1 MKSTTVS
8 FSFTSQLANLKNTLA
23 LWEDVISKTAK
34 LSVALRTVIQCIA
47 SFFEAFQ
54 KVADSA
60 YSSNCGLRELGS
72 SMTRFCLRERGLES
86 RLRTFNSQ
94 LLECL
99 AAPLTDRLEE
109 WRRTV
114 IQLDRENNKEWR
126 RARNELQRVTCE
138 FDKLNKRFR
147 RKGSV
152 SAHPDSSDRSSAT
165 SDMMLPNATST
176 GDNVQLNFIKHD
188 LELKQR
194 TLAEL
199 ERVNLRRAVV
209 EERRR
214 FAELITCL
222 KPVLDSHAAIFS
234 DAESIEECISAIGN
248 HAFDPND
255 LPSDTEH
262 AIDEAVAHVSS
273 QIDAGDRKLSNV
285 RTAMRFGKP
294 PSGLEFQR
302 ATLLSGHSSQLS
314 LQSALST
321 NSTGT
326 SWNAIAN
333 AAAAFSLTGNRTT
346 SPHNGSIDMS
356 DQAKFCP
363 QSPSNTSNSLSGT
376 HHAGD
381 SASLFEHADCASAE
395 PTSPNTAAFS
405 IPPLELESTFVPLN
419 DSPKHNKPN
428 SFLVA
433 SEDDDG
439 EGATTEDTED
449 GETEDEERLGASDS
463 AKHEE
468 KARPILYPNQAIP
481 APVYTNLSELKRAAA
496 RRFGETDSPSTSI
509 AISVTKEENGHC
521 TFRPTTPITAPQPSS
536 TANTQPPVQSESGH
550 ISSVADMIQVDG
562 FISTPIIS
570 GTSTFK
576 RRQSEYG
583 RRNPVAPLS
592 NGLPINATNGCIGNP
607 SGYRP
612 LAYNSVTPGLVRRGS
627 QVCVDGSDGGS
638 RSQTRPANPPRRSSS
653 VSRELTHLRNP
664 PAGAV
669 MDPYAA
675 SYHYNAS
682 HPSTLSSDGLIDPG
696 IQRVSSSLFTHS
708 SGGQQQ
714 QQQRQQHARV
724 VNHNSNTPDATNW
737 SGNNSN
743 RFSSRPNLV
752 QIPPAVGAHL
762 SQYGS
767 VSVAGSSS
775 PNNHYMT
782 NGLFTRPGS
791 NMSALNPPP
800 LATVPAPTQS
810 KTNQLMFGV
819 KVLPNQAPPM
829 GLAASSQYARLPQ
842 QHRSMLRQ
850 ASCAPESLV
859 PTEREAPSMGSPVP
873 VRAASN
879 MALHCGVSSQQSSRT
894 VANNNGN
901 TPISSKEETVTSFID

>member
-1 MKSTTVS
+1 LVLPSAG
-8 FSFTSQLANLKNTLA
+8 LAARPRKVEHLNYYY
-23 LWEDVISKTAK
+23 LWISPTF
-34 LSVALRTVIQCIA
+34 IA

-165 SDMMLPNATST
+165 TDMMLPNTTST

-302 ATLLSGHSSQLS
+302 ANLLSGHSSQLS

-321 NSTGT
+321 HSTGT

-333 AAAAFSLTGNRTT
+333 AAAAISLAGNRMT

-381 SASLFEHADCASAE
+381 SASLFEHVDCASAE
-395 PTSPNTAAFS
+395 PASPNTAASS

-449 GETEDEERLGASDS
+449 GETEDEERLNASDS
-463 AKHEE
+463 ATHE
-468 KARPILYPNQAIP
+468 
-481 APVYTNLSELKRAAA
+481 
-496 RRFGETDSPSTSI
+496 
-509 AISVTKEENGHC
+509 
-521 TFRPTTPITAPQPSS
+521 APQPSS

-550 ISSVADMIQVDG
+550 VSSAADMIQVDG

-583 RRNPVAPLS
+583 RRNPAAPLS
-592 NGLPINATNGCIGNP
+592 NGLPVTATNGCTGNP

-627 QVCVDGSDGGS
+627 QLCVDGSDGGS

-708 SGGQQQ
+708 TGGHQQQ
-714 QQQRQQHARV
+714 HQQRQQHAHL
-724 VNHNSNTPDATNW
+724 VNHNNNALDATNW

-767 VSVAGSSS
+767 VSAAASSS
-775 PNNHYMT
+775 PNNQYVT
-782 NGLFTRPGS
+782 NGLFSRPTCS
-791 NMSALNPPP
+791 NMPALSPPP

-842 QHRSMLRQ
+842 QHRSMMRQ

-879 MALHCGVSSQQSSRT
+879 MALHRGVSSQQPSRT
-894 VANNNGN
+894 TANNSSN
-901 TPISSKEETVTSFID
+901 TPMSSKEETVTSFID